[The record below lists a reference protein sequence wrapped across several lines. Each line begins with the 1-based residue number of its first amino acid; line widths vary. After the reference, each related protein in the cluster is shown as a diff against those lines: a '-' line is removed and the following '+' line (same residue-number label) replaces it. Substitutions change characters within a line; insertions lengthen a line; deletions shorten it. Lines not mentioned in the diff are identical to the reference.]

1 MRSYMFGQI
10 LFMKYESED
19 EQINNINKLYSSKN
33 RDKGKLKKAIPIPI
47 IELLDISN
55 AHVESLDD

>member
-1 MRSYMFGQI
+1 
-10 LFMKYESED
+10 MKYESED